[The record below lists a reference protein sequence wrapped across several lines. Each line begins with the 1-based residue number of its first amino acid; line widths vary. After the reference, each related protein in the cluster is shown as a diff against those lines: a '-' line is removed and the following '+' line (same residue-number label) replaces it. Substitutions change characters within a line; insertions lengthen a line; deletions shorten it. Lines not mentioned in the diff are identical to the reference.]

1 MNSNFLVQHVRA
13 SRYCHPQL
21 TFYPPHA
28 PLSQQC
34 SRTLD
39 FLHSLSHFCTCS
51 LLRIPFLNPSSL
63 PNTYLSSKVRL
74 TWYLLSDAFPGL
86 ASLCFPPSLPF
97 VRVNS
102 ALPVAESHSME
113 TYLCGGGYYFISCL
127 SKSQSPRHNCEPQ
140 KQRICLIHFVHTQ
153 GPREHLSHL
162 APNIQRSL
170 EHRHEI
176 HSFSC
181 VCFLCRIFASQ
192 GLCYRNKTL
201 PIKLHNETS
210 VLM

>member
-1 MNSNFLVQHVRA
+1 MLP
-13 SRYCHPQL
+13 HPQL

-34 SRTLD
+34 PPTLD
-39 FLHSLSHFCTCS
+39 FLHSLSHFCTCSS

-97 VRVNS
+97 VRVS
-102 ALPVAESHSME
+102 SDLPVAESHSME

-127 SKSQSPRHNCEPQ
+127 SKSQSPRHNHEPQ
-140 KQRICLIHFVHTQ
+140 KQRICLYILYT
-153 GPREHLSHL
+153 PRAQESIPL
-162 APNIQRSL
+162 
-170 EHRHEI
+170 
-176 HSFSC
+176 
-181 VCFLCRIFASQ
+181 
-192 GLCYRNKTL
+192 T
-201 PIKLHNETS
+201 
-210 VLM
+210 